1 MADVK
6 VQVKD
11 NGPFL
16 VQGDVSI
23 KDAEGNEFDADGKA
37 IALCRCGASTNQPFC
52 TGNHKQI
59 GFESAPRANQA

>member
-1 MADVK
+1 MSDVK
-6 VQVKD
+6 ITVKD

-23 KDAEGNEFDADGKA
+23 LDAEGKAIEAEGKA

-52 TGNHKQI
+52 TGTHREI
-59 GFESAPRANQA
+59 GFESKVRAS